1 MSTVVAEP
9 NGIRYDLRVVA
20 SWIHPGA
27 RVLGL
32 GCGEGDLL
40 YYLKTKKGV
49 ACTGIEIDEA
59 RAAHCIE
66 RGLTVLQGDIN
77 EEVQD
82 YPNDTFDYVI
92 LSQTLQQIYEPADLI
107 KSMLRI
113 GKRAVVSFPNFSH
126 WKIRTQL
133 LLKGIAPVSR
143 QLPYQWH
150 NTPNIR
156 VITIKDF
163 RHYAGEVGF
172 KILKEVAI
180 NTNNHDRSGRII
192 SLFPNL
198 RASYGIFL
206 IGKESA

>member
-1 MSTVVAEP
+1 MSTATIDN
-9 NGIRYDLRVVA
+9 NGIRYDLRIVA

-27 RVLGL
+27 RVLSL

-40 YYLKTKKGV
+40 YYLKRKKDV

-59 RAAHCIE
+59 RVARCIE

-77 EEVQD
+77 EEVRD

-107 KSMLRI
+107 KSIMRI

-126 WKIRTQL
+126 WKIRMQL
-133 LLKGIAPVSR
+133 LLEGIAPVSR

-163 RHYAGEVGF
+163 KRYAGEVGF

-180 NTNNHDRSGRII
+180 NTNNQNRSGKII
-192 SLFPNL
+192 TLFPNL

-206 IGKESA
+206 IGKESG

>member
-1 MSTVVAEP
+1 MSMETVDTG
-9 NGIRYDLRVVA
+9 GIRYDLRVVA

-40 YYLKTKKGV
+40 HYLKTHKEV
-49 ACTGIEIDEA
+49 ACTGIEIDESRVA
-59 RAAHCIE
+59 RCIE

-77 EEVQD
+77 EEVED
-82 YPNDTFDYVI
+82 YPNDAFDSVV
-92 LSQTLQQIYEPADLI
+92 LSQTLQQIYAPADLI

-126 WKIRTQL
+126 WKIRSQL
-133 LLKGIAPVSR
+133 LLKGVAPVSR

-163 RHYAGEVGF
+163 RRYAGEVGF
-172 KILKEVAI
+172 RILKEVAI
-180 NTNNHDRSGRII
+180 NTDPHDRGGTII
-192 SLFPNL
+192 SYFPNL

-206 IGKESA
+206 IGKEST

>member
-1 MSTVVAEP
+1 MATETVERS
-9 NGIRYDLRVVA
+9 GLRYDLDVVA
-20 SWIHPGA
+20 AWIHPGA

-40 YYLKTKKGV
+40 YYLKTQKGA

-59 RAAHCIE
+59 RVAGCIE

-77 EEVQD
+77 EEVRD
-82 YPNDTFDYVI
+82 YPNDAFDYVV

-107 KSMLRI
+107 RSMLRI

-126 WKIRTQL
+126 WKIRSQL
-133 LLKGIAPVSR
+133 LFKGIAPVSR

-156 VITIKDF
+156 VITIRDF
-163 RHYAGEVGF
+163 RRYAGEVGF

-180 NTNNHDRSGRII
+180 DTDQHVRSGKVI
-192 SLFPNL
+192 SFLPNL

>member
-1 MSTVVAEP
+1 MAMDKVDR
-9 NGIRYDLRVVA
+9 GDLRYDLKVVA
-20 SWIHPGA
+20 AWIHPGA

-40 YYLKTKKGV
+40 YYLKTKKDV
-49 ACTGIEIDEA
+49 ACTGIEIDES
-59 RAAHCIE
+59 RAARCIE
-66 RGLTVLQGDIN
+66 RGLSVLQGDIN

-82 YPNDTFDYVI
+82 YPNDSFDYVI
-92 LSQTLQQIYEPADLI
+92 LSQTLQQIYAPAELI

-126 WKIRTQL
+126 WKIRGQL

-143 QLPYQWH
+143 ELPYQWH

-163 RHYAGEVGF
+163 QRYAGEVGF
-172 KILKEVAI
+172 KIFKEVAI
-180 NTNNHDRSGRII
+180 NTNYHDRSGHVIT
-192 SLFPNL
+192 LFPNL
-198 RASYGIFL
+198 RACYGIFL
-206 IGKESA
+206 IGKEST

>member
-1 MSTVVAEP
+1 MSTATIDN
-9 NGIRYDLRVVA
+9 NGIRYDLQIVA

-27 RVLGL
+27 RVLSL

-40 YYLKTKKGV
+40 YYLKRKKDV
-49 ACTGIEIDEA
+49 VCTGIEIDEA
-59 RAAHCIE
+59 RVARCIE

-77 EEVQD
+77 EEVRD

-107 KSMLRI
+107 KSIMRI
-113 GKRAVVSFPNFSH
+113 GKRAVVSFPSFSH
-126 WKIRTQL
+126 WKIRMQL

-163 RHYAGEVGF
+163 KRYAGEVGF

-180 NTNNHDRSGRII
+180 NTNNQNRSGKII
-192 SLFPNL
+192 TLFPNL

-206 IGKESA
+206 IGKESG

>member
-1 MSTVVAEP
+1 MSTAVVEP
-9 NGIRYDLRVVA
+9 NGIRFDLRVVA

-40 YYLKTKKGV
+40 YYLKTHKDV
-49 ACTGIEIDEA
+49 TCTGIEIDEA
-59 RAAHCIE
+59 RVAHCIE

-92 LSQTLQQIYEPADLI
+92 LTQTLQQIYAPADLI
-107 KSMLRI
+107 RSMLRI

-133 LLKGIAPVSR
+133 LLKGIAPISR

-163 RHYAGEVGF
+163 RRYAGEVGF

-180 NTNNHDRSGRII
+180 NTNNHDRSGRFIT
-192 SLFPNL
+192 LFPNL

>member
-1 MSTVVAEP
+1 MATERVEHSDL
-9 NGIRYDLRVVA
+9 RYDLQVVA
-20 SWIHPGA
+20 AWINTGA

-40 YYLKTKKGV
+40 YYLKTQKDV
-49 ACTGIEIDEA
+49 ACTGIEIDES
-59 RAAHCIE
+59 RAARCIE

-82 YPNDTFDYVI
+82 YPNDAFDYVV
-92 LSQTLQQIYEPADLI
+92 LSQTLQQIYAPADLI

-126 WKIRTQL
+126 WKIRRQL

-143 QLPYQWH
+143 ELPYQWH

-163 RHYAGEVGF
+163 QRYAGEVGF
-172 KILKEVAI
+172 KIFKAVAI
-180 NTNNHDRSGRII
+180 NTHHHDRSGHVITF
-192 SLFPNL
+192 FPNL

-206 IGKESA
+206 IGKETV

>member
-1 MSTVVAEP
+1 MVTTAVEP

-20 SWIHPGA
+20 SWIHPGS

-40 YYLKTKKGV
+40 YYLKTKKEV

-59 RAAHCIE
+59 RVAHCIE

-77 EEVQD
+77 EEVLD
-82 YPNDTFDYVI
+82 YPNDAFDYVI
-92 LSQTLQQIYEPADLI
+92 LSQTLQQIYAPADLI
-107 KSMLRI
+107 NSILRI

-126 WKIRTQL
+126 WKIRHQL
-133 LLKGIAPVSR
+133 FLKGIAPVSR

-163 RHYAGEVGF
+163 RRYAGEVGF
-172 KILKEVAI
+172 RILKEVAI
-180 NTNNHDRSGRII
+180 NTNNQGRSGHVITF
-192 SLFPNL
+192 LPNL